1 LLRRRR
7 RRRRRRRKRRRR
19 RRRQRP
25 YKDFICYQKE
35 SRPRI
40 REGSANAPPPPNSSF
55 PSFSQ
60 LDEAR
65 RGSVTW
71 AAAAS
76 SVLASLP
83 LAVNRAHPIGE
94 PPQARMQALMQAGAR
109 MQARMQALMQAGARM
124 QALSLSLSLSL
135 ARMQAVQALCQR

>member
-1 LLRRRR
+1 M
-7 RRRRRRRKRRRR
+7 
-19 RRRQRP
+19 
-25 YKDFICYQKE
+25 
-35 SRPRI
+35 
-40 REGSANAPPPPNSSF
+40 
-55 PSFSQ
+55 
-60 LDEAR
+60 
-65 RGSVTW
+65 TW

-109 MQARMQALMQAGARM
+109 MQA
-124 QALSLSLSLSL
+124 LSLSLSLSL